1 MYIQWALF
9 IHIPYIRYSQ
19 PTHTQIP
26 CTCTHHPTR
35 APRNSNKTLGE
46 TPRIVARWFA
56 VAHSTATHQLSEVG
70 CARAI
75 SRAASS
81 AHRSIQPSGCLQLR
95 VNEPE
100 YCEADLLHT
109 VGRPYILYR
118 RLYTELICA
127 LCHPLFIVYTIHIY
141 IHLFSWLD
149 DLTVSRLSRSG
160 TSMRPLH
167 LSRLFSRICHQD
179 GVGILVWGRRSHETG
194 VNELTYSWCKRTSI
208 CRTLIVAARCW
219 RRRVVFSFSQ
229 CTRRVNP

>member
-1 MYIQWALF
+1 MQQTFDLGYINVHSMGSF
-9 IHIPYIRYSQ
+9 YTYSLYSIFATH
-19 PTHTQIP
+19 THTQIP

-81 AHRSIQPSGCLQLR
+81 AHRSIQPSGCMQLR
-95 VNEPE
+95 GNEPE

-127 LCHPLFIVYTIHIY
+127 LCHPLFIVYTYIY
-141 IHLFSWLD
+141 ISICSV
-149 DLTVSRLSRSG
+149 DLTTSPSRDSLALVRQCAHCIC
-160 TSMRPLH
+160 LA
-167 LSRLFSRICHQD
+167 FSLAFAIRMELVYWCGGG
-179 GVGILVWGRRSHETG
+179 GV
-194 VNELTYSWCKRTSI
+194 
-208 CRTLIVAARCW
+208 
-219 RRRVVFSFSQ
+219 
-229 CTRRVNP
+229 TRRALTSLHIHDVSARAFAEPL